1 MRPCSRLFVDVSKHR
16 NPDVRHLGPQNL
28 LRRSVALSCVRH
40 TSTQDDT
47 ALNIKQR
54 EPFRRAKSLSVP
66 HFVTDFAWIQPGSWL
81 TDYLKSPGE
90 IQFEQCAAAESPPS
104 SGGWTPCPD
113 VPRYGI
119 TLTVA
124 IVSFDDRSAENFH
137 ISGKV
142 AKGTGWSNAA
152 NIVKRK
158 LDMIRYAVQLSDLK
172 SPPGNQLEAL
182 AGNLKGWHSIRVNDQ
197 WRIIF
202 VWQKDGAGSVKVVD
216 YH

>member
-1 MRPCSRLFVDVSKHR
+1 M
-16 NPDVRHLGPQNL
+16 
-28 LRRSVALSCVRH
+28 
-40 TSTQDDT
+40 
-47 ALNIKQR
+47 
-54 EPFRRAKSLSVP
+54 
-66 HFVTDFAWIQPGSWL
+66 
-81 TDYLKSPGE
+81 
-90 IQFEQCAAAESPPS
+90 CAAVEASPS
-104 SGGWTPCPD
+104 SGRWTPCSD
-113 VPRYGI
+113 IPRYGI

-124 IVSFDDRSAENFH
+124 IVSFDDRSVENFH
-137 ISGKV
+137 ISGKI

-152 NIVKRK
+152 NIVKRE